1 MLEKVTL
8 ARQKKEKLIR
18 GKSGGDDPKFKSD
31 STVRFFSKKMRA
43 YRAECGSIGARANAF
58 SHSLPQRIYD
68 IQHVEEKKK

>member
-18 GKSGGDDPKFKSD
+18 GKSGGDDPKLKSD
-31 STVRFFSKKMRA
+31 STVRIFSKKMRA

-58 SHSLPQRIYD
+58 SHSPEQQIFF
-68 IQHVEEKKK
+68 VEGSLVQG